1 MDYRLEE
8 FTEMNMSYIE
18 KLFTLKGKVAV
29 VTGGTGVLGS
39 AMCCSLANAGAK
51 VVVLGRRMEAANA
64 IVSTIVSNGG
74 EAMTVC
80 ADVLD
85 ADQLKD
91 VRSKIVERFGTIDI
105 LVNGAGGNMPGA
117 VVAPDKSFIDLKMD
131 DFQKVMELNLTGT
144 VLPSQIFGEV
154 IVKNKRGVIINISS
168 LSAII
173 PLTRVV
179 GYSAAKAAV
188 SNFTQWLAVE
198 MAKKYGE
205 AIRVNA
211 IAPGFFLTEQN
222 RLLLTN
228 SDNTLTDRGKLI
240 VQSTPFARFGNAEEL
255 CGTLIWLCSDAA
267 SFVSGIIVPVDGGYS
282 AFSGV

>member
-1 MDYRLEE
+1 MS
-8 FTEMNMSYIE
+8 SYIE
-18 KLFTLKGKVAV
+18 NLFTLKGKVAV

-39 AMCCSLANAGAK
+39 AMCYALANAGAK
-51 VVVLGRRMEAANA
+51 VVILGRRMEAANV
-64 IVSTIVSNGG
+64 IVSSIVSSKG
-74 EAMTVC
+74 EAMAVC
-80 ADVLD
+80 SDVMD

-91 VRSKIVERFGTIDI
+91 ARSKIIERFGTIDI
-105 LVNGAGGNMPGA
+105 LVNGAGGNIPGA
-117 VVAPDKSFIDLKMD
+117 VVAPDESFMDLKMN

-168 LSAII
+168 LTAFI

-198 MAKKYGE
+198 MAKKYGD

-222 RLLLTN
+222 RSLLTK

-240 VQSTPFARFGNAEEL
+240 VQNTPFARFGKAEEL
-255 CGTLIWLCSDAA
+255 CGTLLWLCSDAA
-267 SFVSGIIVPVDGGYS
+267 SFVSGAIVPVDGGYS